1 MSPRTNPRPLCESFS
16 DSLSHRAYRKS
27 TSWPPQSGR
36 DCAAVPR
43 TSGMGRNLPLDPQ
56 VTMRQAIS
64 TEGFAL
70 ILQFQAAS
78 G

>member
-1 MSPRTNPRPLCESFS
+1 MGSSPNHSQIPVYQSPQSI
-16 DSLSHRAYRKS
+16 
-27 TSWPPQSGR
+27 SWPPQSGR

-56 VTMRQAIS
+56 VTMGRQAIS

-70 ILQFQAAS
+70 ILQFQSAS